1 MTVKD
6 LYKWAEEHNCL
17 DLELYKNVQLDMY
30 PVQECYLFSFDL
42 GNLNFPANTG
52 KLLSMIFAIL

>member
-17 DLELYKNVQLDMY
+17 DLELYKNVQLNMFHIQD
-30 PVQECYLFSFDL
+30 CYLFSFDL
-42 GNLNFPANTG
+42 ADKCGIEPRVVLD
-52 KLLSMIFAIL
+52 